1 MLFEDLTST
10 YVKATAVN
18 VWFKGNVMR
27 SCVALSQNWIC
38 CFFFFTWTAP
48 LTDSGLSVVPG
59 IFLLFQYILIL
70 SHRFPGSQTRV
81 CVCARAQMCVCV
93 CECCCLLCKPCSH
106 HLKESL
112 GMKSRKKSEYVSF
125 SLIPHFLF

>member
-10 YVKATAVN
+10 YVKAAAVN

-27 SCVALSQNWIC
+27 SCVALGQNWIC
-38 CFFFFTWTAP
+38 CFSFTRTAP
-48 LTDSGLSVVPG
+48 LTGSGLSVVPG

-81 CVCARAQMCVCV
+81 CVCARTNVCV
-93 CECCCLLCKPCSH
+93 CECCCLLCKRCSH

-112 GMKSRKKSEYVSF
+112 WMKSRKKSEYVSF